1 MTAAAAVV
9 ASAVRECGEY
19 AAASV
24 RDAFLLALDEDDD
37 TRTITIARN
46 LVTCG
51 NPLPSSTCDA
61 LGVARGSTYGTGAR
75 AFLERVGATR

>member
-1 MTAAAAVV
+1 MADAD
-9 ASAVRECGEY
+9 ASASTAREPGEY

-24 RDAFLLALDEDDD
+24 RDAFLDALDQHDDA
-37 TRTITIARN
+37 RTTVIARH

-61 LGVARGSTYGTGAR
+61 LGLAPGSTYGAGAR
-75 AFLERVGATR
+75 AFLKRSETA